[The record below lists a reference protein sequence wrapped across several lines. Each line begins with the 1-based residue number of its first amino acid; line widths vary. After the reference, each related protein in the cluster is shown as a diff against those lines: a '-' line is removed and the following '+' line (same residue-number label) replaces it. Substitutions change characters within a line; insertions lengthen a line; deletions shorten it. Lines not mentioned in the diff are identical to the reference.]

1 MRLFLL
7 PHLYH
12 IHPSIIYTRRIV
24 HIDSLTDYIHYL
36 VRCKDK
42 TFACQLRQIL
52 GFYPHNIAI
61 YREALMHRSLN
72 HHRPHEQKKDN
83 ERLEYLGDAVIETV
97 VSDILYHHFP
107 GKKEGFLTSV
117 RSKIVQRSSLNR
129 IAKETG
135 LVELIQST
143 HINHTHNSFIS
154 GNAFEALVGAIY
166 LDRGYA
172 HCYRFF
178 KERIMGKYID
188 VNKVAKEDDN
198 FKSKLIEWG
207 QKMQYRIDFELISE
221 NIIGTNSPTFRTR
234 VCIEGI
240 EAGVGFGYSKKE
252 SQQLAAKEAMRHIRK
267 KTELYKNIVAK
278 HDEQK
283 EQTAMSKANEQPQE
297 GLSEGEKIELPDD
310 EKSIFIAAVLDSSSS
325 AEVGNEAIASQNML

>member
-1 MRLFLL
+1 MDYSDYTAFFVTII
-7 PHLYH
+7 LYH
-12 IHPSIIYTRRIV
+12 LFFVAV
-24 HIDSLTDYIHYL
+24 HIDSLFDYIHFL
-36 VRCKDK
+36 ISCKDK
-42 TFACQLRQIL
+42 AFACRLRKIL
-52 GFYPHNIAI
+52 GFYPHDIAV
-61 YREALMHRSLN
+61 YREALIHRSLN
-72 HHRPHEQKKDN
+72 HYRPHEQKKDN

-97 VSDILYHHFP
+97 VSDILYHKYP
-107 GKKEGFLTSV
+107 GKKEGFLTSM

-129 IAKETG
+129 IAKELG

-178 KERIMGKYID
+178 KERIID
-188 VNKVAKEDDN
+188 RHIDIDRISKEDDN

-207 QKMQYRIDFELISE
+207 QKMQYEVVFELVEE
-221 NIIGTNSPTFRTR
+221 NVVGTNSPTFRSR

-240 EAGVGFGYSKKE
+240 EAGCGFGYSKKE
-252 SQQLAAKEAMRHIRK
+252 SQQRAAKEAMHHIRK

-278 HDEQK
+278 HSEV
-283 EQTAMSKANEQPQE
+283 ANESESQAASVELSVEQVTPSLE
-297 GLSEGEKIELPDD
+297 GNMEAMILQNLPL
-310 EKSIFIAAVLDSSSS
+310 E
-325 AEVGNEAIASQNML
+325 

>member
-1 MRLFLL
+1 MA
-7 PHLYH
+7 
-12 IHPSIIYTRRIV
+12 V
-24 HIDSLTDYIHYL
+24 
-36 VRCKDK
+36 
-42 TFACQLRQIL
+42 
-52 GFYPHNIAI
+52 
-61 YREALMHRSLN
+61 YREALIHRSLN
-72 HHRPHEQKKDN
+72 HYRPQEQKKDN

-107 GKKEGFLTSV
+107 NKKEGFLTSV

-143 HINHTHNSFIS
+143 HINRTHNSFIS

-178 KERIMGKYID
+178 EERIIGKHID
-188 VNKVAKEDDN
+188 IEKVAKEDDN
-198 FKSKLIEWG
+198 FKSKLIEWS
-207 QKMQYRIDFELISE
+207 QKTQYKVEFELVNE
-221 NIIGTNSPTFRTR
+221 NIVGTNSPTFRSR

-240 EAGVGFGYSKKE
+240 EVGMGFGYSKKE

-267 KTELYKNIVAK
+267 KTELYTSIVDKHNSLKEENRDKDENMLPAEPESSPEQNI
-278 HDEQK
+278 
-283 EQTAMSKANEQPQE
+283 PQE
-297 GLSEGEKIELPDD
+297 
-310 EKSIFIAAVLDSSSS
+310 
-325 AEVGNEAIASQNML
+325 